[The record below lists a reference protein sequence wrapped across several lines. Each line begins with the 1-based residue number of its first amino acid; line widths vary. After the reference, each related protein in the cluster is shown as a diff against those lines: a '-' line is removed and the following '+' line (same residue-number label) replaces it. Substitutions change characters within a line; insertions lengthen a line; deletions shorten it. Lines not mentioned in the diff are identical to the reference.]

1 MVLNVTLFLTR
12 HKTYHNSLVTG
23 SLQSSLLDTCEASN
37 VSPMLNDSS
46 SPFLSTC
53 PRKLGP
59 IISHFSSLALNLF
72 AIYLRSLSSVLIPT
86 AMNSVYPPL
95 CSPSHPA
102 RKPRPLYKRSAFINT
117 LKSFQ
122 NKNKV
127 TDDFT
132 RPCISQPLPTSPPT
146 YPTVLTMLLPH
157 CLCSAL

>member
-1 MVLNVTLFLTR
+1 MSLSSSQDT
-12 HKTYHNSLVTG
+12 KTYHNSLVKG
-23 SLQSSLLDTCEASN
+23 SLQSFLFDICEANN
-37 VSPMLNDSS
+37 VSPILNDSS
-46 SPFLSTC
+46 SPFLSSC
-53 PRKLGP
+53 PRNLGP

-72 AIYLRSLSSVLIPT
+72 ATYLRSLSSVLIPT
-86 AMNSVYPPL
+86 AMNSVYPLP

-102 RKPRPLYKRSAFINT
+102 RKLRPLYKISAFINT

-132 RPCISQPLPTSPPT
+132 RLCISQSLPTSPPT

-157 CLCSAL
+157 CLCSTL